1 MGSVQK
7 SMRIPEKM
15 IKEIQAIAQESGK
28 DFSAMTKELLEEA
41 VKMHRCPGIVFSEGV
56 SGKRARIAG
65 TGLEV
70 WEIIANYK
78 SVGENFERL
87 QIIYHWL
94 KELQLRAALGYYRA
108 YSDEIE
114 QLITQNESW
123 TTYNTDILINPGQT
137 LQNCEACLF
146 SSAISGYQMSDA
158 L

>member
-15 IKEIQAIAQESGK
+15 LKEIQAIARESGK

-70 WEIIANYK
+70 WEIISNYK
-78 SVGENFERL
+78 SVCQNFERL
-87 QIIYHWL
+87 QTAYHWL
-94 KELQLRAALGYYRA
+94 TELQLRAAFGYYRA
-108 YSDEIE
+108 YSVEID

-123 TTYNTDILINPGQT
+123 TTDSIRKRYPLLAGN
-137 LQNCEACLF
+137 
-146 SSAISGYQMSDA
+146 SS
-158 L
+158 

>member
-7 SMRIPEKM
+7 SMRIPKKM
-15 IKEIQAIAQESGK
+15 IEEIQAIARKSGK
-28 DFSAMTKELLEEA
+28 DFSSMTKELLEEA

-70 WEIIANYK
+70 WEIITNYK

-87 QIIYHWL
+87 QNTYHWL
-94 KELQLRAALGYYRA
+94 PELQLRAALGYYRA

-123 TTYNTDILINPGQT
+123 TTDSIQKRYPLLAG
-137 LQNCEACLF
+137 C
-146 SSAISGYQMSDA
+146 SS
-158 L
+158 